1 MAISEVRHPPPV
13 VQHSVL
19 MQLDRFS
26 FPSGH
31 SAAAM
36 AVAFSFALALP
47 VAAGPLLVVAVLVG
61 ASRVF
66 LGVHYPGD
74 VLAGQAIAIA
84 TALLI

>member
-1 MAISEVRHPPPV
+1 
-13 VQHSVL
+13 
-19 MQLDRFS
+19 
-26 FPSGH
+26 
-31 SAAAM
+31 M